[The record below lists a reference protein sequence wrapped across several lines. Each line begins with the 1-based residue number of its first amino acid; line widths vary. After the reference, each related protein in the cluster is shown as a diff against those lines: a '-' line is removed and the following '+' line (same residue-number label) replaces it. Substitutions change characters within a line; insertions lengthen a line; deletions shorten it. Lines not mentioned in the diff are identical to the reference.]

1 MFEKSDDLPISE
13 SDRLDDTEFIMKLNE
28 IREKYA
34 RQKISKKEV
43 LLLLGK
49 IVAYAESEPLAQE
62 EKMKASLS
70 EKVETLKIASD
81 IFVNM
86 VVVVGGVMGISYI
99 WRAREKQKEA
109 IFGYLTK
116 LNIRLIELRKT
127 LLDFKAEIM
136 DCFGPAD
143 YMREIPGDRIRLIKD
158 VIENFSSEASE
169 TLQFIKK
176 EDSQFPAQKGWS
188 KKIEKLV
195 GFLVDCERIQYKAYF
210 CVSGENSGKVD
221 EAKEKY
227 YKDALDNI
235 DDLIKMVGERQEE
248 LEKKLFEN
256 LFDKIKRL
264 IDTNGDGE
272 N

>member
-1 MFEKSDDLPISE
+1 MN
-13 SDRLDDTEFIMKLNE
+13 EFVLRNKCIIRYMKRTTFF
-28 IREKYA
+28 IA
-34 RQKISKKEV
+34 V
-43 LLLLGK
+43 MLLLLGK

-86 VVVVGGVMGISYI
+86 VVVVGGVRGISYI